1 MEVIINEVGLR
12 DGLQNQ
18 PSLVSTADKLALLE
32 LLESAGLKHIEVASF
47 VHPKAVPQM
56 ADAEAVVAGLDF
68 GNGQVYSGLVPNLRG
83 YDRGAAT
90 GLKEFGLIMSA
101 SSTFS
106 ERNVK
111 MSLEQSYQA
120 CSDVIKACLR
130 DGNRS
135 RVYISCSCACPYEG
149 RIQETVVLDLAR
161 RLLNEGA
168 HEVSISDT
176 IGAGTPKQI
185 FDLSEPLI
193 SEYGA
198 SAVNLHV
205 HDTRG
210 AALAMV
216 WSAYLAGVRMF
227 DASIGGLGGCPFAPG
242 ATGNVATEDL
252 VYMFNQ
258 SGIPTNIDFD
268 ALEPAVAFAE
278 KVTASS
284 LGGKSM
290 QWLRSKC

>member
-1 MEVIINEVGLR
+1 MDVIINEVGLR

-18 PSLVSTADKLALLE
+18 PKIVSTDDKLALLA
-32 LLESAGLKHIEVASF
+32 LLEAAGLKHIEVASF

-68 GNGQVYSGLVPNLRG
+68 GTSQVYSGLVPNLKG
-83 YDRGAAT
+83 YDRGAAM
-90 GLKEFGLIMSA
+90 GLQEFGLIMSA

-130 DGNRS
+130 DGNRA
-135 RVYISCSCACPYEG
+135 RVYLSCSCACPYEG
-149 RIQETVVLDLAR
+149 RIDEEVVIDIARQLLDV
-161 RLLNEGA
+161 GA

-176 IGAGTPKQI
+176 IGAGSPNQI
-185 FDLSEPLI
+185 FDLTKPLI

-198 SAVNLHV
+198 RAVNLHV

-210 AALAMV
+210 TALAMV
-216 WSAYLAGVRMF
+216 WAAYLAGVRMF

-258 SGIPTNIDFD
+258 SGITTNIDFE
-268 ALEPAVAFAE
+268 ALEPAVAFSE
-278 KVTASS
+278 KITISS

-290 QWLRSKC
+290 QWLRSKR

>member
-18 PSLVSTADKLALLE
+18 PKIVSTNDKLALLG
-32 LLESAGLKHIEVASF
+32 LLEQAGLKHIEVASF

-68 GNGQVYSGLVPNLRG
+68 GKNQVYSGLVPNLRG
-83 YDRGAAT
+83 YERGAAT
-90 GLKEFGLIMSA
+90 GLQEFGLIMSA

-111 MSLEQSYQA
+111 MSLEQAYQA
-120 CSDVIKACLR
+120 CLDVIKACLR
-130 DGNRS
+130 EGNRS

-149 RIQETVVLDLAR
+149 RIQEPVVLDLAR
-161 RLLNEGA
+161 RLLDHGA

-176 IGAGTPKQI
+176 IGAGTPSQI
-185 FDLSEPLI
+185 YNLTQPLVA
-193 SEYGA
+193 EYGA
-198 SAVNLHV
+198 NAVNLHV

-227 DASIGGLGGCPFAPG
+227 DASVGGLGGCPFAPG

-258 SGIPTNIDFD
+258 SGVNTNIDFE

-278 KVTASS
+278 KVTVSS

-290 QWLRSKC
+290 QWFRSKC

>member
-1 MEVIINEVGLR
+1 LLG
-12 DGLQNQ
+12 
-18 PSLVSTADKLALLE
+18 LLE
-32 LLESAGLKHIEVASF
+32 TAGLKHIEVASF

-56 ADAEAVVAGLDF
+56 ADAEAVVSGVDF
-68 GNGQVYSGLVPNLRG
+68 TNGQVYSGLVPNLRG
-83 YDRGAAT
+83 YERGAAT

-120 CSDVIKACLR
+120 CLEVIKACLR

-149 RIQETVVLDLAR
+149 RIQEEVVLDLAR
-161 RLLNEGA
+161 RLLDEGA

-176 IGAGTPKQI
+176 IGAGTPQQI
-185 FDLSEPLI
+185 FDLSEPLV
-193 SEYGA
+193 SEYGPKA
-198 SAVNLHV
+198 INVHV

-258 SGIPTNIDFD
+258 SGINTNIDFE

>member
-1 MEVIINEVGLR
+1 MDVIINEVGLR

-18 PSLVSTADKLALLE
+18 PKIVSTNDKLALLA
-32 LLESAGLKHIEVASF
+32 LLEAAGLKHIEVASF

-68 GNGQVYSGLVPNLRG
+68 GKSQVYSGLVPNLRG
-83 YDRGAAT
+83 YERGAAT

-111 MSLEQSYQA
+111 MSLEQAYQA
-120 CSDVIKACLR
+120 CLDVITACLR
-130 DGNRS
+130 EGNRS

-149 RIQETVVLDLAR
+149 RIQEPVVLDLAR
-161 RLLNEGA
+161 RLLDQGA

-176 IGAGTPKQI
+176 IGAGTPSQI
-185 FDLSEPLI
+185 YNLTQPLVA
-193 SEYGA
+193 EYGA
-198 SAVNLHV
+198 NAVNLHV

-258 SGIPTNIDFD
+258 SGVNTNIDFET
-268 ALEPAVAFAE
+268 LEPAVAFAE

>member
-18 PSLVSTADKLALLE
+18 PKIVSTADKLE
-32 LLESAGLKHIEVASF
+32 LLARLEQAGLKHIEVASF

-68 GNGQVYSGLVPNLRG
+68 TNRQVYSGLVPNLRG

-90 GLKEFGLIMSA
+90 GLSEFGLIMSA

-120 CSDVIKACLR
+120 CLEVIKACLR

-149 RIQETVVLDLAR
+149 RIEEAVVMDLAR
-161 RLLNEGA
+161 RLLDQGA

-176 IGAGTPKQI
+176 IGAGTPRQI
-185 FDLSEPLI
+185 YDLTQPLVA
-193 SEYGA
+193 EYGPN
-198 SAVNLHV
+198 AVNLHV

-216 WSAYLAGVRMF
+216 WSAYLAGTRMF

-258 SGIPTNIDFD
+258 SGVSTNIDFE
-268 ALEPAVAFAE
+268 ALEPAVTFAE
-278 KVTASS
+278 KITASS

-290 QWLRSKC
+290 QWLRSKS

>member
-1 MEVIINEVGLR
+1 MDVIINEVGLR

-18 PSLVSTADKLALLE
+18 PKIVATNDKLSLLALLE
-32 LLESAGLKHIEVASF
+32 AAGLKHIEVASF

-68 GNGQVYSGLVPNLRG
+68 GKPQIYSGLVPNIKG

-111 MSLEQSYQA
+111 MSLEQSFQA
-120 CSDVIKACLR
+120 CLEVIKACLR

-149 RIQETVVLDLAR
+149 RVQEEVVLDLAR
-161 RLLNEGA
+161 QLLDEGA

-176 IGAGTPKQI
+176 IGAGTPAQI
-185 FDLSEPLI
+185 HDLTAPLVA
-193 SEYGA
+193 EYGA
-198 SAVNLHV
+198 SAVNVHV

-258 SGIPTNIDFD
+258 SGIRTNIDFE

-278 KVTASS
+278 KATASS

-290 QWLRSKC
+290 QWLRSRC

>member
-1 MEVIINEVGLR
+1 MDVIINEVGLR

-18 PSLVSTADKLALLE
+18 PRIVSTKDKLALLA
-32 LLESAGLKHIEVASF
+32 LLEAAGLKHIEVASF

-56 ADAEAVVAGLDF
+56 ADAEAVVGALDL
-68 GNGQVYSGLVPNLRG
+68 GTSQVYSGLVPNLRG
-83 YDRGAAT
+83 YDRGVAA
-90 GLKEFGLIMSA
+90 GLGEFGLIMSA
-101 SSTFS
+101 SNTFS
-106 ERNVK
+106 QRNVK
-111 MSLEQSYQA
+111 MTLEQSYQA
-120 CSDVIKACLR
+120 CVEVIKACLR

-135 RVYISCSCACPYEG
+135 RVYLSCSCACPYEG
-149 RIQETVVLDLAR
+149 RIEESLVLDLAR
-161 RLLNEGA
+161 RLLDEGA
-168 HEVSISDT
+168 HEISISDT
-176 IGAGTPKQI
+176 IGAGTPNQI
-185 FDLSEPLI
+185 FDLTQPLI
-193 SEYGA
+193 AEYGA
-198 SAVNLHV
+198 GSVNLHV

-258 SGIPTNIDFD
+258 SGIQTNINFN

-290 QWLRSKC
+290 QWLRSQC